1 MDKIFLIL
9 KREYLTR
16 VRKKSF
22 LITTF
27 VFPIL
32 MGSIWILPAWLST
45 QPAGERTIE
54 VIDRSGIFKNHFN
67 TKENIKFVES
77 NLPLEVA
84 KNQFIDEGYSGLLYI
99 PKFNIE
105 SPKGFTFWSA
115 QTEGLE
121 LQANIE
127 KILENEIERLRLQK
141 AGIDKE
147 VLEKNRVSISLETK
161 SFDGEQEK
169 ESNTGIATALS
180 IIFAFIIY
188 FAIFMYGAQV
198 MRGVVDEKTNRIV
211 EIIISS
217 VRPFQLMMGKILGI
231 AAVAFTQLLLWVILT
246 ISVAIAVAK
255 TIDIKQGK
263 EIVAENQNVDEMVS
277 ADKTTLIV
285 KTFNSFSS
293 INLPFILGM
302 FAIYFIGGYLLY
314 SALFAAVGSAVD
326 SDTDTQQFMLP
337 ITIPLALSFAMI
349 SVILK
354 DPHSSMAVWLSIIP
368 ITSPVIMTMRLPFDV
383 PVWQL
388 FASISLLIG
397 GFVFT
402 TWFAGR
408 IYRVGILM
416 YGKKVNYR
424 ELMKWFFIRN

>member
-32 MGSIWILPAWLST
+32 MGSIWILPIWLST
-45 QPAGERTIE
+45 QPSGERTIE
-54 VIDRSGIFKNHFN
+54 VIDKSAIFKNQFN
-67 TKENIKFVES
+67 TKDNIKFVES
-77 NLPLEVA
+77 NLPLEIA
-84 KNQFIDEGYSGLLYI
+84 KDQFINDGYSGLLYI
-99 PKFNIE
+99 PKFDLEN
-105 SPKGFTFWSA
+105 PKGFTFWSA

-121 LQANIE
+121 LQDNIE
-127 KILENEIERLRLQK
+127 KILENEIERLKLQK

-147 VLEKNRVSISLETK
+147 VLEKNKVNISLETK
-161 SFDGEQEK
+161 SFDGGKEK
-169 ESNTGIATALS
+169 ESNTGTSTALS
-180 IIFAFIIY
+180 IIFAFVIY

-246 ISVAIAVAK
+246 FTVAIAVAK
-255 TIDIKQGK
+255 TIDIKQEK
-263 EIVAENQNVDEMVS
+263 EIVTDDKKVDHIMS

-285 KTFNSFSS
+285 KIYKSFGS
-293 INLPFILGM
+293 INLPFLFGM
-302 FAIYFIGGYLLY
+302 FSIYFIGGYLLY

-354 DPHSSMAVWLSIIP
+354 DPHSPMAVWLSIIP

-388 FASISLLIG
+388 ITSIALLIG

-424 ELMKWFFIRN
+424 ELMKWFFIKN

>member
-1 MDKIFLIL
+1 
-9 KREYLTR
+9 
-16 VRKKSF
+16 
-22 LITTF
+22 
-27 VFPIL
+27 
-32 MGSIWILPAWLST
+32 
-45 QPAGERTIE
+45 
-54 VIDRSGIFKNHFN
+54 
-67 TKENIKFVES
+67 
-77 NLPLEVA
+77 
-84 KNQFIDEGYSGLLYI
+84 
-99 PKFNIE
+99 
-105 SPKGFTFWSA
+105 
-115 QTEGLE
+115 
-121 LQANIE
+121 
-127 KILENEIERLRLQK
+127 
-141 AGIDKE
+141 
-147 VLEKNRVSISLETK
+147 
-161 SFDGEQEK
+161 
-169 ESNTGIATALS
+169 
-180 IIFAFIIY
+180 
-188 FAIFMYGAQV
+188 MYGAQV